1 MLSDAVLSSPK
12 PSNPVTPK
20 TKHKKKAI
28 PECASAPTFSLEV
41 DAVPVAAAAA
51 FPNTAT
57 KATQKKHRQKYSSV
71 ELSAA
76 RELKGWSAPATS
88 AAAAAVPLTRI
99 MREQQDLEKE
109 GKRVQLRDSVWQQVR
124 ALGKVA
130 RDCVR
135 PTSCSAALSL

>member
-1 MLSDAVLSSPK
+1 M
-12 PSNPVTPK
+12 
-20 TKHKKKAI
+20 
-28 PECASAPTFSLEV
+28 
-41 DAVPVAAAAA
+41 AAAAA

-57 KATQKKHRQKYSSV
+57 KATKKKHRQKYSSV
-71 ELSAA
+71 ELGTA

-88 AAAAAVPLTRI
+88 AAAAAVAVPLTSI
-99 MREQQDLEKE
+99 MREQQDLKKD

-124 ALGKVA
+124 AFGNVA